1 MSPTTPLDLRVSTD
15 DHGTLRLAWPGASGA
30 DDEIIAAS
38 RLVHVEIDRHRAER
52 VVDASVTTEG
62 AVTRV
67 RGRLEGTP
75 LDADWTAR
83 RIANRDVW
91 EFALTL
97 TNTGDAPVTVTR
109 MDPVAAQLAGGRWTT
124 LAFHSAWG
132 DEWRP
137 VTGTTDHHHRL
148 DSRSGRSSHG
158 MSPWFGLE
166 RPGAGVVVSPA
177 WSGNWHI
184 DLDEGTRVSAGIS
197 TWLLA
202 VEVAPGQTVVA
213 PSVVVAVGGSR
224 DAATRALTAAV
235 GADWIPRSPASD
247 RLDVEWN
254 HWWPYEDVEV
264 TEQVIAQN
272 ARIAHD
278 LGIRVATVDA
288 GWFGPADPDSYW
300 GDYRGDWDLVNTVR
314 FPSGLSALG
323 DSIRAAGMRPG
334 IWEEAEAI
342 GSLARVRREHPEILA
357 LAVDGRRHDPSY
369 GVGSQ
374 SLDPDDPTFL
384 GYVCLGSPAGREFV
398 LESMSRVVTEMGA
411 EWIKLDFNVD
421 PDAGCTRTD
430 HGHGAGDGLFRHYEG
445 LYAVL
450 DEFRARHP
458 ETVLEACSSGGLRID
473 LGLARHVH
481 CLFLSDPDY
490 TEHALE
496 VFWGA
501 SLMLPPASILHWSW
515 SQWRGDHPASQL
527 DFASLSDEQFATL
540 LRSAMLHR
548 FGVSLRLPELSP
560 SQLATLEAHVTAYT
574 TVVADFVRDGH
585 LIRLTDQPL
594 RGGFGERAP
603 AFQLSRGDRHLV
615 LQVVLDGGATPDAVV
630 VDVGPGSWRAT
641 DLLTGDVVTSG
652 PATPFSGVSSGH
664 SGGLAW
670 FTGDSGAHTLSI
682 PLDDRNKTVTSWL
695 LLVELHEHP

>member
-1 MSPTTPLDLRVSTD
+1 MSPTTPLDLRVSAD
-15 DHGTLRLAWPGASGA
+15 DHGTLRLIRPGETPGDAHELIGP
-30 DDEIIAAS
+30 S

-52 VVDASVTTEG
+52 LVAPVVSSDGPTTTVT
-62 AVTRV
+62 
-67 RGRLEGTP
+67 GRLDGTT
-75 LDADWTAR
+75 LDVLWSAR
-83 RIANRDVW
+83 RVADRQVW
-91 EFALTL
+91 EFTLTL
-97 TNTGDAPVTVTR
+97 TNAGDAPVTVTR
-109 MDPVAAQLAGGRWTT
+109 IDPLAAHLTGGRWTT

-166 RPGAGVVVSPA
+166 RPGAGVVVTPA

-197 TWLLA
+197 TWLFA
-202 VEVAPGQTVVA
+202 VELAPGESVDA
-213 PSVVVAVGGSR
+213 PSVVLAAGADR
-224 DAATRALTAAV
+224 DRATRELTAAV
-235 GADWIPRSPASD
+235 GADWIPRSTASD

-264 TEQVIAQN
+264 TEQIIEQN

-288 GWFGPADPDSYW
+288 GWFGPADPETYW

-314 FPSGLSALG
+314 FPSGLAALG

-334 IWEEAEAI
+334 IWEEAEAV

-374 SLDPDDPTFL
+374 SLDADDPTFL

-501 SLMLPPASILHWSW
+501 SLLLPPASILHWSW

-527 DFASLSDEQFATL
+527 DFTTLTDEQFATL
-540 LRSAMLHR
+540 LRAAMLHR

-560 SQLATLEAHVTAYT
+560 TQLATLEAHVTAYT
-574 TVVADFVRDGH
+574 TVVADFVRDGQ
-585 LIRLTDQPL
+585 LVRLTDQPL
-594 RGGFGERAP
+594 RGGSGQRAP

-615 LQVVLDGGATPDAVV
+615 LQVVLDGGVTPAAVV
-630 VDVGPGSWRAT
+630 AEVGPGSWRAT
-641 DLLTGDVVTSG
+641 DLLTGAVLASEPG
-652 PATPFSGVSSGH
+652 IRVS
-664 SGGLAW
+664 A
-670 FTGDSGAHTLSI
+670 DSDAHALSI
-682 PLDDRNKTVTSWL
+682 PLDDRGGAVTSWL
-695 LLVELHEHP
+695 LLVEPLD

>member
-1 MSPTTPLDLRVSTD
+1 
-15 DHGTLRLAWPGASGA
+15 
-30 DDEIIAAS
+30 
-38 RLVHVEIDRHRAER
+38 
-52 VVDASVTTEG
+52 
-62 AVTRV
+62 
-67 RGRLEGTP
+67 
-75 LDADWTAR
+75 
-83 RIANRDVW
+83 
-91 EFALTL
+91 
-97 TNTGDAPVTVTR
+97 
-109 MDPVAAQLAGGRWTT
+109 MDPLAAHLTGGRWTT

-137 VTGTTDHHHRL
+137 VTGTTDRHHRL

-166 RPGAGVVVSPA
+166 RPGAGVVVTPA

-197 TWLLA
+197 TWLFA
-202 VEVAPGQTVVA
+202 VDLAPGESVEA
-213 PSVVVAVGGSR
+213 PSVVLAAGASR
-224 DAATRALTAAV
+224 EHATRALTAAV

-264 TEQVIAQN
+264 TEGVIAEN

-314 FPSGLSALG
+314 FPSGLAALG

-334 IWEEAEAI
+334 IWEEAEAV

-369 GVGSQ
+369 GLSSQ
-374 SLDPDDPTFL
+374 SLDPNDPTFL
-384 GYVCLGSPAGREFV
+384 GYVCLGSPAGRAFV
-398 LESMSRVVTEMGA
+398 VESMSRVVSEMGA

-430 HGHGAGDGLFRHYEG
+430 HGHGAHDGLFRHYEG

-450 DEFRARHP
+450 DEFRERHP

-481 CLFLSDPDY
+481 TLFLSDPDY

-496 VFWGA
+496 VFWGT
-501 SLMLPPASILHWSW
+501 SLLLPPASILHWSW

-527 DFASLSDEQFATL
+527 DFTSLTDEQFATL
-540 LRSAMLHR
+540 LRAAMLHR

-560 SQLATLEAHVTAYT
+560 TQLATLEAHVTAYT
-574 TVVADFVRDGH
+574 GTIADLVRTGE
-585 LIRLTDQPL
+585 LVRLTGQPL

-603 AFQLSRGDRHLV
+603 AFQLSAGDRHVV
-615 LQVVLDGGATPDAVV
+615 LQVVLDGGVTPDSVV
-630 VDVGPGSWRAT
+630 AEVGPGAWTAT
-641 DLLTGDVVTSG
+641 NLITGEAL
-652 PATPFSGVSSGH
+652 ATEAVWGA
-664 SGGLAW
+664 GLE
-670 FTGDSGAHTLSI
+670 I
-682 PLDDRNKTVTSWL
+682 PLDDRGRSRTSWL
-695 LLVELHEHP
+695 ILVEPAASAS